1 MCDKRRFVRRVYVVL
16 KTTTLSVESVCVDVL
31 KNAPNLQELKRLEKK
46 HFVQPTID
54 QINKVYVMPLDIPI
68 SVLY

>member
-16 KTTTLSVESVCVDVL
+16 KTTTLSLESVCVDVL
-31 KNAPNLQELKRLEKK
+31 KNAPNVQELKRLEKK

-54 QINKVYVMPLDIPI
+54 QINKLYVMPLDIPI

>member
-16 KTTTLSVESVCVDVL
+16 KTTTLSLESVCVDVL
-31 KNAPNLQELKRLEKK
+31 KNAPNVQELKRLEKK
-46 HFVQPTID
+46 HFIQPTINE
-54 QINKVYVMPLDIPI
+54 INKLYVMPLDIPI

>member
-1 MCDKRRFVRRVYVVL
+1 MCDKRRFVRRIYVVL
-16 KTTTLSVESVCVDVL
+16 KTTTLSLESVCIDVL
-31 KNAPNLQELKRLEKK
+31 KNAPNVQELKRLEKK

-54 QINKVYVMPLDIPI
+54 QINKLYVMPLDIPI

>member
-16 KTTTLSVESVCVDVL
+16 KTTTLSLESVCVDVL
-31 KNAPNLQELKRLEKK
+31 KNAPNVQELKRLEKK
-46 HFVQPTID
+46 HFVQPTINE
-54 QINKVYVMPLDIPI
+54 INKLYVMPLDIPI

>member
-54 QINKVYVMPLDIPI
+54 QINKLYVMPLDIPI

>member
-1 MCDKRRFVRRVYVVL
+1 MCDKRSFVRRVYVVL

-54 QINKVYVMPLDIPI
+54 QINKLYVMPLDIPI